1 MLVSA
6 AVNSKKAYVNKYI
19 NNKTELKEFLEY
31 ESIKYGRKNT
41 RMPLV
46 CLTEQAYLYKYNV
59 LLRKAEYYINTGKKF
74 RGFLYKA
81 LLYRYGNEHQIHIPI
96 NTFDRGLKLMHL
108 GPILVNGR
116 VKGGKDISLHINT
129 SIVAGGTNDGAPIL
143 EEGIVVGVGAVILGD
158 ISLAKNIAVG
168 ANAVVNK
175 TFEEENI
182 VIAGVPARKVS
193 NNGRLKWNKD
203 KK

>member
-1 MLVSA
+1 MSA
-6 AVNSKKAYVNKYI
+6 AVNSKRAYVNKYI

-41 RMPLV
+41 RMPFI
-46 CLTEQAYLYKYNV
+46 CLTEQSYLYKYNV
-59 LLRKAEYYINTGKKF
+59 FLRKTEYYINTGKKF
-74 RGFLYKA
+74 RGLLYKA
-81 LLYRYGNEHQIHIPI
+81 LLYRYGNDHQIHIPI

-129 SIVAGGTNDGAPIL
+129 SIVAGGTNDGTPIL
-143 EEGIVVGVGAVILGD
+143 EDGVIVGVGAVIVGD
-158 ISLAKNIAVG
+158 IKLAKNIAVG
-168 ANAVVNK
+168 ANSVVNK

-182 VIAGVPARKVS
+182 AIAGVPAKKIS
-193 NNGRLKWNKD
+193 NNGRLEWNK
-203 KK
+203 K